1 MSIFRKYDIR
11 GIAGEEL
18 TEDFAR
24 ALGISFSRLLLE
36 KIPSAGAVSVGR
48 DVRLSS
54 PALARGL
61 IDGITSTGLD
71 VYDLGVCPT
80 PLQYFS
86 LFTLPVQGGI
96 MVTGSHNPPEFNG
109 FKISIGKEA
118 IHGEDIQRLRDLL
131 PGEDFPPAERP
142 GRIIPHDI
150 ISSYTARMLEE
161 FSGLRDSRTPVRVVI
176 DAGNGTAGP
185 VMPALLRNLG
195 CEVIPLYDEPDGT
208 FPNHH
213 PDPTV
218 MENMR
223 DLREEVLRQ
232 NAALGIGY
240 DGDADRIGVVSEDG
254 SLIWGDQIMIILSR
268 DILPRHQGAAVI
280 GDVKC
285 SQTLFD
291 DVLRHGGRPVMARTG
306 HSLIKARMKEEGAL
320 LAGEFSGHIF
330 LADRYYGFDDAL
342 YTSLRLIE
350 IMVKTGKPVGKL
362 LEGIP
367 RLSFTPEIRLETPD
381 SIKHSL
387 IEEMVERLKRMERE
401 GTIPFPVREIQTID
415 GARVVF
421 DQGWALIR
429 ASNTQPV
436 VVIRVEATDD
446 DHLHAYREFLE
457 ARYRQA
463 LSESRQSR

>member
-11 GIAGEEL
+11 GIAGKEL

-24 ALGISFSRLLLE
+24 SLGVACSRLLLE
-36 KIPSAGAVSVGR
+36 RIPSARAVSVGR

-54 PALARGL
+54 PALASGL
-61 IDGITSTGLD
+61 MEGIISTGLD
-71 VYDLGVCPT
+71 VHDLGVCPT

-86 LFTLPVQGGI
+86 LFTLPVDGGI

-109 FKISIGKEA
+109 FKVSIGKET
-118 IHGEDIQRLRDLL
+118 IHGEDILMLRDLL
-131 PGEDFPPAERP
+131 PPECSSPSGSP

-150 ISSYTARMLEE
+150 ISSYTKHMLEE
-161 FSGLRDSRTPVRVVI
+161 FSGLRDSRTRLRVVL
-176 DAGNGTAGP
+176 DAGNGTAGL
-185 VMPALLRNLG
+185 VMPALLRELG
-195 CEVIPLYDEPDGT
+195 CEVIPLYDAPDGT

-218 MENMR
+218 IENMK

-232 NAALGIGY
+232 KAAIGIGY

-268 DILPRHQGAAVI
+268 EILRHHPGASII

-330 LADRYYGFDDAL
+330 LADRYFGFDDAL

-350 IMVKTGKPVGKL
+350 IMVKTGRPVGKL

-367 RLSFTPEIRLETPD
+367 RLSFTPEIRVDTPD
-381 SIKHSL
+381 SLKQSL
-387 IEEMVERLKRMERE
+387 VSTIVNRLKGLKEK
-401 GTIPFPVREIQTID
+401 GSAPFPIREIQDID

-421 DQGWALIR
+421 DRGWALIR

-446 DHLHAYREFLE
+446 DHLHAYRELLE
-457 ARYRQA
+457 AQYRQA
-463 LSESRQSR
+463 LSESRQ